1 MTKTG
6 ATRWMLCLLWGSCV
20 RTAPGVPPNIV
31 VFVADDLGWGDVS
44 FHGSPQ
50 IPTPNIDLLAADGIT
65 LNNYYV
71 SPLCTPSR
79 STLLSGRHPIH
90 TGMQHDVIYT
100 AYEYAFPLRFPL
112 MPQFFKKLG
121 YDTHAVG
128 KWHLGH
134 MTVDHTPTRRGF
146 DSFYGYYSGHQ
157 GYTDHSVLEVYNTE
171 NDSWI
176 GWGLDIWDNL
186 EADYNAAGKYS
197 TQLFTEK
204 AIDLLGKRNRSK
216 PFFLYLSHLAVHVG
230 NKFSLLEAPDDYVER
245 FSHIKDTKRRN
256 FAAMLSCLDDAL
268 GELLK
273 ALHSAKAIENTILVF
288 TTDNGGAAGGVDDS
302 AGSNWPLRGS
312 KATLWEGGVR
322 GVSFIWSPLIKKP
335 RVAHQLMHVSD
346 WLPTLYSAAG
356 ESSTLRDVRDR
367 GGSNDIT
374 VMELHCARA
383 LLLSTAL
390 PRKVVAEH
398 SKCFWQNRLRL
409 HLGQKGNVSRDDS
422 LLLRCKQEDLSFGT
436 YGPTQLLD
444 VTSLHYNIHGGG
456 RFVPRLAVGK
466 VDIKKKKKTSNRRQP
481 RAVFKKPSG
490 IFGTECAASETILAL
505 GRSLPVRRH
514 EEVQVSC
521 GKTNGTVCKP
531 LLEPCLFRID
541 SDPCEIDNV
550 ANKYPEIMKLMTQ
563 RIEMHAKTMVPP
575 INKPPTR
582 KADPRNFNFT
592 WAPYERDEDYEY
604 IIANHRD
611 NT

>member
-157 GYTDHSVLEVYNTE
+157 GYTDHSVLEIYNTE
-171 NDSWI
+171 NDSWV

-204 AIDLLGKRNRSK
+204 AIDLLGKRNQSK

-268 GELLK
+268 GQLLK

-322 GVSFIWSPLIKKP
+322 GVSFIWSPLIRKP

-356 ESSTLRDVRDR
+356 GSVSDLGDIDGLDMWNSLLKDSASPRLEVLHNIDPIWNVSALRYGDFKYVQGSYANGRFDNWYRPAGLTHPSTGESSVRD
-367 GGSNDIT
+367 N
-374 VMELHCARA
+374 
-383 LLLSTAL
+383 
-390 PRKVVAEH
+390 
-398 SKCFWQNRLRL
+398 
-409 HLGQKGNVSRDDS
+409 
-422 LLLRCKQEDLSFGT
+422 
-436 YGPTQLLD
+436 
-444 VTSLHYNIHGGG
+444 
-456 RFVPRLAVGK
+456 FVDK
-466 VDIKKKKKTSNRRQP
+466 N
-481 RAVFKKPSG
+481 G
-490 IFGTECAASETILAL
+490 IFGTECAASEIFLAL

-531 LLEPCLFRID
+531 LLEPCLFHID

-550 ANKYPEIMKLMTQ
+550 ANKYPEIMKLMTR
-563 RIEMHAKTMVPP
+563 RIKMHAKTMVPP

-592 WAPYERDEDYEY
+592 WAPYERDEDYDY
-604 IIANHRD
+604 IIATHRD

>member
-204 AIDLLGKRNRSK
+204 AIDLLGKRNQSK

-322 GVSFIWSPLIKKP
+322 GVSFIWSPLIRKP

-356 ESSTLRDVRDR
+356 
-367 GGSNDIT
+367 GSVSDLGDIDG
-374 VMELHCARA
+374 VDM
-383 LLLSTAL
+383 
-390 PRKVVAEH
+390 
-398 SKCFWQNRLRL
+398 W
-409 HLGQKGNVSRDDS
+409 DS
-422 LLLRCKQEDLSFGT
+422 LLKDSASPRLEVLHNIDPIWNVSALRYGDFKYVQGSYED
-436 YGPTQLLD
+436 
-444 VTSLHYNIHGGG
+444 G
-456 RFVPRLAVGK
+456 RFDNWYKPAGLTHPSTGQSSVRDNF
-466 VDIKKKKKTSNRRQP
+466 VDK
-481 RAVFKKPSG
+481 SG

-505 GRSLPVRRH
+505 GRSLPVPRH

-550 ANKYPEIMKLMTQ
+550 ASKYPEIMKLMTQ

-604 IIANHRD
+604 IIAKHRD
-611 NT
+611 NTRK